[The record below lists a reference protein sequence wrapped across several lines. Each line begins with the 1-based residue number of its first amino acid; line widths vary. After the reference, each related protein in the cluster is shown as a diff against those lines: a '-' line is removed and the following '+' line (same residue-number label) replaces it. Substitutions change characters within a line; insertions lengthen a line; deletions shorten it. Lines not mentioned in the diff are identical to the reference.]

1 MQKVFIKQRKS
12 LNKQIEIYEKQ
23 KEELT
28 KEIICE
34 QNKNEVIQKFKE
46 FKNKDNLMNYLNELV
61 SEVIFN
67 EDRTLEIRFNFKL
80 N

>member
-1 MQKVFIKQRKS
+1 MSIEDLFNKEEDLKFIKCS
-12 LNKQIEIYEKQ
+12 DNMVLEKIR
-23 KEELT
+23 EE
-28 KEIICE
+28 CE
-34 QNKNEVIQKFKE
+34 KNKNEVIQRFKE

>member
-1 MQKVFIKQRKS
+1 MIEKFRMFDNAVTSCGYLVVEFI
-12 LNKQIEIYEKQ
+12 NK
-23 KEELT
+23 
-28 KEIICE
+28 
-34 QNKNEVIQKFKE
+34 NKNEVIQKFKE